1 MRGGIANKPA
11 CDILKAGI
19 AAKRLKKV
27 SYGGMGHCVDTRS
40 ACVSISILRHDAG
53 FDFIDKP
60 NRDRG
65 EWKENAEIFRRGK
78 FPLNPS
84 DPAF

>member
-1 MRGGIANKPA
+1 
-11 CDILKAGI
+11 
-19 AAKRLKKV
+19 
-27 SYGGMGHCVDTRS
+27 MGHCVDTRS

-65 EWKENAEIFRRGK
+65 EWKESAEIFRRGK

-84 DPAF
+84 DPAFYAAENDCGDVLHTAPNSSLELDQT